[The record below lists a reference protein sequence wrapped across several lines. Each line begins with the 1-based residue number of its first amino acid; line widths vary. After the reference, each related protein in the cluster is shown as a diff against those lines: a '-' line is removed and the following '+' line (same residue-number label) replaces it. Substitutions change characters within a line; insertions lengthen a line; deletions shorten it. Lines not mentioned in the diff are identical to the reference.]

1 MPTCN
6 FFWVCILFLVAYKSS
21 SFSPDQLGSV
31 SWASSHKA
39 KGHWFNSPSVHMPG
53 LWARTLVGGMWEA
66 TDQCFSLTSMFLSLS
81 FSLPAPLSKN
91 KWNEILKKKKR
102 ILRWGDHA
110 GLSEWARW
118 NYNGPS
124 KREDDRVRVRT
135 PCEVRSRA
143 KQGLR
148 EKLLVSWLWGWRK
161 GPWTASRSW
170 QGQGTKSLLEVP
182 EGTSLAVH

>member
-1 MPTCN
+1 MNINLYGKKDLTDVIKNLKP
-6 FFWVCILFLVAYKSS
+6 WPVAQLVEC
-21 SFSPDQLGSV
+21 SPRNQKVAGSIP
-31 SWASSHKA
+31 
-39 KGHWFNSPSVHMPG
+39 GQGPG
-53 LWARTLVGGMWEA
+53 LGCGLGPQSGHVWEA

-102 ILRWGDHA
+102 ILIWGDHA